1 MKAAGAFLGLP
12 REFTHTRPFIKCPL
26 WANSRHRLLFNHLVG
41 AGEQRRL
48 HREAERLGSP
58 EIDRELEFRRQFY
71 RKVARPLTI
80 ENAGDVN
87 AGTTIGVRLARPIAD
102 QPTSCNESAEHIA

>member
-12 REFTHTRPFIKCPL
+12 REFTHTRPLIKCPL

-48 HREAERLGSP
+48 HREALADILRSQGGNQCASLRTRAFESGP
-58 EIDRELEFRRQFY
+58 Q
-71 RKVARPLTI
+71 VALR
-80 ENAGDVN
+80 
-87 AGTTIGVRLARPIAD
+87 
-102 QPTSCNESAEHIA
+102 ESATWNCFWQTSKWIRLLIMQVAVGSMSD